1 MMDPDAQKV
10 HDRRWWTLA
19 VLCLSLMIIIVGNS
33 SMNLAI
39 PTFARELDASTAQL
53 QWVVAGYS
61 LVFASLLLS
70 AGAIGDRFG
79 RKGAL
84 EGGLAVF
91 LVCVLV
97 AAWSQEMWQIIIL
110 RCVMGAAAAFIM
122 PSTLS
127 ILVNVFD
134 SDERPK
140 AIAIW
145 ASVTGAASVFGPIGS
160 GFVLDRY
167 WWGSVFLINVPL
179 ILLALIGCRLVV
191 PRSRDPQRA
200 RLDIVGA
207 LLSTAGLV
215 AVVYGLIEA
224 PEHGWT
230 SATTLGAFAVG
241 DVDSVGIRVLGAP
254 LRETDARPR
263 LLSQPGFRA
272 RHGRDDRSV
281 LLVGGV
287 LLSLHPILPASGRI
301 QPAGCGH
308 QAVPARRCTHG
319 GLADHTAPDETI
331 RLTESGGRRFRL
343 HRARVDRLSR
353 TRHRFAVQPR
363 VRRPRLSRRR
373 PRARGTGR
381 HDDDHVGGAFAAR
394 RRRVGHEQHEPRL
407 GAALGV
413 AVLGSTLNSTY
424 VGQIG
429 KFVTRCPPAERTR
442 AGVSL
447 AGALDVGSRLP
458 LEAQDRLVL
467 GAKQAFV
474 DGMHLAMAVGVAVA
488 LATATAFVGFRSP
501 KAAPQP
507 VAADVAETARDFV

>member
-160 GFVLDRY
+160 GFVLDHY

-191 PRSRDPQRA
+191 PRSRDPQQA

-241 DVDSVGIRVLGAP
+241 ASILLAFGFWEHRCTRPMLDLDYFRNPAFALGTGAMTVL
-254 LRETDARPR
+254 
-263 LLSQPGFRA
+263 FF
-272 RHGRDDRSV
+272 
-281 LLVGGV
+281 LLVGCFFLFTQYFQLVAGYSPLAAGIRLFPLAVV
-287 LLSLHPILPASGRI
+287 LMAVSLITPRLTRRFGSRSLVA
-301 QPAGCGH
+301 AGFVCIALGLIVFH
-308 QAVPARRCTHG
+308 GLDIDSPYSRAFVGLVFLAAGQGLAVPVVT
-319 GLADHTAPDETI
+319 TMI
-331 RLTESGGRRFRL
+331 MS
-343 HRARVDRLSR
+343 
-353 TRHRFAVQPR
+353 AVP
-363 VRRPRLSRRR
+363 SRR
-373 PRARGTGR
+373 A
-381 HDDDHVGGAFAAR
+381 GAGSAMNNTSR
-394 RRRVGHEQHEPRL
+394 EL

-413 AVLGSTLNSTY
+413 AVLGSTLNSSY
-424 VGQIG
+424 VGQID
-429 KFVTRCPPAERTR
+429 KFVSALPPAERTR

-447 AGALDVGSRLP
+447 AGALDVGGRLP

-501 KAAPQP
+501 KAPPQP
-507 VAADVAETARDFV
+507 VAADVAETAGDFV